1 MKELWLVRHGETTW
15 NAEGRH
21 QGQLNVPLSP
31 RGVGQTF
38 RLAERLR
45 ASGVT
50 FDKLYS
56 SDLERSQETARPIAQ
71 ALDIPIY
78 LDPRLREINSG
89 ALQGLLQSEIE
100 ERFPDYVRAVRA
112 DPWNTPRPQGESMAD
127 VSRRVEAFLN
137 ELPSGRFLIVTHGG
151 VIRAALQLTLDLTGN
166 IWRRFRIQ
174 NTSITRLVFPESRV
188 RSLPDR
194 VDRAPAPAEEGYA
207 ITVGDAAHLERWAE
221 ALTTDEIEAG

>member
-1 MKELWLVRHGETTW
+1 MRELWLVRHGETTW

-45 ASGVT
+45 ASGVV

-56 SDLERSQETARPIAQ
+56 SDLERAQETARPIAQ
-71 ALDIPIY
+71 ALDMPIY
-78 LDPRLREINSG
+78 LDPRIREVNSG
-89 ALQGLLQSEIE
+89 RLQGLLQSEIE
-100 ERFPDYVRAVRA
+100 AHFPDYVRAVRS
-112 DPWNTPRPQGESMAD
+112 DPWNTPRPQGESMAE
-127 VSRRVEAFLN
+127 VSRRVEAFLR

-151 VIRAALQLTLDLTGN
+151 VIRAALKLALNLDGDT
-166 IWRRFRIQ
+166 WRRFRIQ
-174 NTSITRLVFPESRV
+174 NTSITRLAFPEGAVASFR
-188 RSLPDR
+188 
-194 VDRAPAPAEEGYA
+194 EEGYA

-221 ALTTDEIEAG
+221 ALTTDEVEAG